1 MKMTTKAI
9 ELTTKD
15 IAYLKGFSLM
25 IITGGSSGIGCSIIK
40 AIRTVVPNIW
50 VCNISRSKPA
60 FFLGEFG
67 SHQCLDLNDA
77 DALARTAEELLKR
90 VTAAPPGKILL
101 VNNSGFGDYG
111 RLPDLDRAKQLRM
124 IDVNIR
130 AVVDLT
136 TRLLPAL
143 MIRGGTV
150 VTIASTAAFQ
160 PTPFL
165 ATYGATKAFV
175 RNWCLA
181 LDEDLRGTGVR
192 TLTVCPGPTRTNFF
206 KAAGFT
212 KPPIQSGAASLDMT
226 ADEVAFFT
234 LRGIVREKTLVVTGW
249 KNRAIAFFGSKLPIV
264 WITRI
269 GARILRKLRLE
280 QHR

>member
-1 MKMTTKAI
+1 MK
-9 ELTTKD
+9 LTTKD
-15 IAYLKGFSLM
+15 VAYLKGFSVI

-40 AIRTVVPNIW
+40 AIQNVIPELWI
-50 VCNISRSKPA
+50 CNISRSKPA
-60 FFLGEFG
+60 FFLGESG
-67 SHQCLDLNDA
+67 AHQSVDLSDA
-77 DALARTAEELLKR
+77 GALQAAAAELLDWLS
-90 VTAAPPGKILL
+90 TAPPGKLLL

-111 RLPDLDRAKQLRM
+111 RLPDLDAAKQLAM
-124 IDVNIR
+124 IDLNIR

-136 TRLLPAL
+136 MRLLPAL
-143 MIRGGTV
+143 LARGGTV
-150 VTIASTAAFQ
+150 VTLASTAAFQ

-175 RNWCLA
+175 RNWSLA

-192 TLTVCPGPTRTNFF
+192 TLAVCPGPTRTNFF

-212 KPPIQSGAASLDMT
+212 NPPMKSGAASLDMT
-226 ADEVAFFT
+226 ADEVALHT
-234 LRGIVREKTLVVTGW
+234 LRGIAREKTLVVTGW
-249 KNRAIAFFGSKLPIV
+249 KNRAITFFGSKLPIV
-264 WITRI
+264 WVTRI